1 MVGGEIIPFVNKL
14 KEPYEDNHYKSQS
27 KKLDFTILLL
37 FLLTMM
43 TSISLKV

>member
-1 MVGGEIIPFVNKL
+1 MVGGEISPFVNKL
-14 KEPYEDNHYKSQS
+14 EEPYEDNNYKSQS
-27 KKLDFTILLL
+27 KKLDFPIL